1 MKKIFIYAR
10 PWVYKMTSAF
20 FFHWLQ
26 SFCPVLPYYL
36 KYGTNQRRTA
46 QFFIG
51 IDFFDPDP
59 TKSKNK
65 PPKNCTFRTFLGRPA
80 AANVGRQTF
89 NGNNKITN
97 WSLTAFLYLLL
108 FLNFF
113 NLGNEVYSY
122 QLRIYQTIKVTKN
135 LSAANIFATKRQ
147 ITVTL
152 CLNIKCY
159 NLFPL
164 RI

>member
-1 MKKIFIYAR
+1 MEQTSKELPNFLLVLTFLILIQQRAQINPKKIA
-10 PWVYKMTSAF
+10 
-20 FFHWLQ
+20 
-26 SFCPVLPYYL
+26 
-36 KYGTNQRRTA
+36 
-46 QFFIG
+46 
-51 IDFFDPDP
+51 
-59 TKSKNK
+59 
-65 PPKNCTFRTFLGRPA
+65 NCTFCTFLGTPA
-80 AANVGRQTF
+80 AANFGRQTL
-89 NGNNKITN
+89 NGNKKVTN

-122 QLRIYQTIKVTKN
+122 QLRIYQTIKVRKN
-135 LSAANIFATKRQ
+135 LSAANIFATQRQ